1 MDYKNLIHTIVD
13 SFVSNPESILIR
25 EINDETKNSDLTFL
39 ICAPSEDIARLI
51 GKKGCIAN
59 SIRDI
64 VSIAGKL
71 EGKKVFI
78 KFESLKAKIKRM
90 ESNLLPFL
98 CLIYGRIFISL

>member
-1 MDYKNLIHTIVD
+1 MDYKNLIHSIID

-25 EINDETKNSDLTFL
+25 ETTDEENNGNITFL

-71 EGKKVFI
+71 ESKRVFI
-78 KFESLKAKIKRM
+78 KFESFEGENKKDG
-90 ESNLLPFL
+90 E
-98 CLIYGRIFISL
+98 

>member
-78 KFESLKAKIKRM
+78 KFESFEGENQKDV
-90 ESNLLPFL
+90 E
-98 CLIYGRIFISL
+98 

>member
-71 EGKKVFI
+71 I
-78 KFESLKAKIKRM
+78 
-90 ESNLLPFL
+90 
-98 CLIYGRIFISL
+98 